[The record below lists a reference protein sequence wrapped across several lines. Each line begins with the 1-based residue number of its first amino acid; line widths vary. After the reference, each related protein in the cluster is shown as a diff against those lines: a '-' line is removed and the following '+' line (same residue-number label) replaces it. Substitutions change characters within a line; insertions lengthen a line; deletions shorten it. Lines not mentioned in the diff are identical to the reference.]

1 MFKWCHRTCNTL
13 HRVRL
18 DAVLFNRYDWLED
31 SGSQAH
37 YLLFGTVVFNIDLLV
52 DARLL
57 SDRGF
62 TLHDGEP
69 AKKKDCAS
77 SLSFRLVPHAFST
90 SAGLLHRFHED
101 YDNEPFFD
109 NLIDEVQGGV
119 RHSALNSFSRA
130 PHAPSPAACGKRGR
144 ELAAM
149 SLTQGCTGILILY
162 RPFTLI
168 EDVWA
173 VWGYNSSGL
182 RWYLQTF
189 KLLAG
194 KSC

>member
-1 MFKWCHRTCNTL
+1 MFMFKWCHRTCNTL

-69 AKKKDCAS
+69 AKKKRL
-77 SLSFRLVPHAFST
+77 SLGPT
-90 SAGLLHRFHED
+90 CILH
-101 YDNEPFFD
+101 
-109 NLIDEVQGGV
+109 
-119 RHSALNSFSRA
+119 
-130 PHAPSPAACGKRGR
+130 
-144 ELAAM
+144 
-149 SLTQGCTGILILY
+149 
-162 RPFTLI
+162 
-168 EDVWA
+168 
-173 VWGYNSSGL
+173 
-182 RWYLQTF
+182 
-189 KLLAG
+189 
-194 KSC
+194 